1 MTNRLISLLL
11 LETGSKVVK
20 NPAMQESQVPSLDWE
35 DPMQE
40 KMATH
45 SQYSYLENST
55 DRGAWRATVNRVAK
69 NQT

>member
-55 DRGAWRATVNRVAK
+55 DRGAWRATINRVAK